1 MKILNCTEILTND
14 IGLLEQI
21 FSLTKGGK
29 QLNIGEW
36 VTINLEPCLG
46 RQVDTPTTIYKGNQE
61 ATELAKNGNYHSRT
75 S

>member
-1 MKILNCTEILTND
+1 MILGYLNKFLV
-14 IGLLEQI
+14 
-21 FSLTKGGK
+21 TKGGK

-46 RQVDTPTTIYKGNQE
+46 RQVDTPTTIYKGSQE